1 MFQISHF
8 YGSFSNDI
16 MAVKG
21 LHKKQNKKKKK
32 KIVLKCGVRD
42 SLQHSPCCRESEDVL
57 PKTNY
62 NWAGLFYVTD
72 FYATLVGL
80 IKDDTK
86 SKTLEDI
93 TDSYNQW
100 KYIKKVN

>member
-1 MFQISHF
+1 M
-8 YGSFSNDI
+8 
-16 MAVKG
+16 
-21 LHKKQNKKKKK
+21 
-32 KIVLKCGVRD
+32 D
-42 SLQHSPCCRESEDVL
+42 SLQPCLYFRESEDIL

-62 NWAGLFYVTD
+62 DWAGLFYVTD

-100 KYIKKVN
+100 KYIKKVC